1 MDLYASI
8 TAVIGFNLKIGS
20 NLSGTISEEY
30 MIGVKNCHA
39 IDTILNIYATSLIYT
54 VIAQVNNVIPNVKI
68 NSTSIIIGISNNALK
83 FNPNPLKIN
92 TANTTKKHNAIFTKL
107 LIVLESGNTSLGK
120 YIFFIISEEE
130 RMHVEPLTKA
140 ELINVHGTN
149 ATNKNI

>member
-83 FNPNPLKIN
+83 FN

>member
-54 VIAQVNNVIPNVKI
+54 VTAQAAIE
-68 NSTSIIIGISNNALK
+68 ALK
-83 FNPNPLKIN
+83 TDDFVYLHVEASDEAGHEGDVPLKMNIR
-92 TANTTKKHNAIFTKL
+92 TRCLQHIYQMAHSLCMLRCIITTCVC
-107 LIVLESGNTSLGK
+107 LIGPE
-120 YIFFIISEEE
+120 
-130 RMHVEPLTKA
+130 
-140 ELINVHGTN
+140 
-149 ATNKNI
+149 